1 MANFFEGIEGI
12 LKHPINEAKWMW
24 DETKNVGKP
33 LLKGDIGKS
42 WGAFKDSFGN
52 HQDMMSDTITKPLI
66 GDNKIS
72 NNSDA
77 IAGAIIAGILAAP
90 AAAGAAG
97 GTSGTA
103 AGSTA
108 GGTSGTAAGSGFGF
122 GSSSYTPTTAFGQG
136 GSGSAFSS
144 YFQPST
150 FSDIG
155 LSSGGTG
162 WNAGQATAG
171 MNFGSSAYVPTTEF
185 GGAAG
190 SASKGFNLQEFG
202 RILQSVQQPE
212 EQRVPTGGGSA
223 GGRGFNFDSKL
234 YQNPMLEREY
244 NSLYTSPMYTPL
256 VK

>member
-52 HQDMMSDTITKPLI
+52 HQDMMSDTITTPL
-66 GDNKIS
+66 GGHNKLTE
-72 NNSDA
+72 NSDA
-77 IAGAIIAGILAAP
+77 VAGAIIGSIFAAP
-90 AAAGAAG
+90 LMAGGSAGAGGGAG
-97 GTSGTA
+97 GSTAAGTSG
-103 AGSTA
+103 G
-108 GGTSGTAAGSGFGF
+108 GF
-122 GSSSYTPTTAFGQG
+122 GSG
-136 GSGSAFSS
+136 GAFSG
-144 YFQPST
+144 YFQPSNL
-150 FSDIG
+150 SNVG
-155 LSSGGTG
+155 LSSQGVG
-162 WNAGQATAG
+162 WSPGQATAG
-171 MNFGSSAYVPTTEF
+171 MNFGSTAYTPTTQF
-185 GGAAG
+185 GGASGASAG
-190 SASKGFNLQEFG
+190 SGFNLQEFG

-223 GGRGFNFDSKL
+223 GGRGFSFDSKL

>member
-1 MANFFEGIEGI
+1 MANFFEGIEGL

-24 DETKNVGKP
+24 DETKNIGKP
-33 LLKGDIGKS
+33 LLKGDLSES

-52 HQDMMSDTITKPLI
+52 HQDMMSDTITKPLL

-77 IAGAIIAGILAAP
+77 IAGAIIGGMFAAP
-90 AAAGAAG
+90 AIAGAMG
-97 GTSGTA
+97 GSGGA

-108 GGTSGTAAGSGFGF
+108 GATGSGGGF
-122 GSSSYTPTTAFGQG
+122 GSSG
-136 GSGSAFSS
+136 AFSS
-144 YFQPST
+144 YFQPGGSS
-150 FSDIG
+150 FSNIG
-155 LSSGGTG
+155 LGSEGVG

-171 MNFGSSAYVPTTEF
+171 MNFGSTAYAPATEF
-185 GGAAG
+185 GGAASSG
-190 SASKGFNLQEFG
+190 ATSGFDLQKFG
-202 RILQSVQQPE
+202 KILQSVQQPE
-212 EQRVPTGGGSA
+212 EQRAPTGGGMGS

-244 NSLYTSPMYTPL
+244 NNLYTSPMYTPL